1 MKLDFKKYNRNTLGG
16 VLLHLLLACC
26 LLMIMAVIYFFVYL
40 PNLTNHGETI
50 TVPNIEGMQVVQLE
64 EFLLTKDLRYEVND
78 SSYSSEYPPLTV
90 LKQYPHAGAKV
101 KEGRKIFISI
111 NRTNPPTVPVPNLI
125 DGSVVNADAL
135 LRTNELK
142 RGRITLVS
150 GPFNVVKEMKM
161 GGVKIEPG
169 VRVPKGSVID
179 LVIMDGGKLEFEI
192 DNMVGQE
199 FEDVKTYLLGAN
211 LNLGKVI
218 VEGDTI
224 GEPPVVL
231 KQMPEAG
238 ENIKVGDIVD
248 LWVGKP
254 GTEVSDEDEAED
266 ER

>member
-16 VLLHLLLACC
+16 VFLHLLLACC